1 MKRALL
7 LVIALAACGKK
18 PGPLPE
24 CDQLRATIDR
34 MSACTALPPEARAQ
48 VTRARDELTQILQMI
63 DQAGGVDRAP
73 PELEESVKDTCRAQ
87 NDGIVEAYRAV
98 APDCVK

>member
-1 MKRALL
+1 VTRALL
-7 LVIALAACGKK
+7 VVLALAACKK
-18 PGPLPE
+18 PAPLAE

-34 MSACTALPPEARAQ
+34 IGACATLTPDAKAEVA
-48 VTRARDELTQILQMI
+48 RARDQLAQILQLI
-63 DQAGGVDRAP
+63 DQAGGADRAP
-73 PELEESVKDTCRAQ
+73 AELRDSVKETCRAQ